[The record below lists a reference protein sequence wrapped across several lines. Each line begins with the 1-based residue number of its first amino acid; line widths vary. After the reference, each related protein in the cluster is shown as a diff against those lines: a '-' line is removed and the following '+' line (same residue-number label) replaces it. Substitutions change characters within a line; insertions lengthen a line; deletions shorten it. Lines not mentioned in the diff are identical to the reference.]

1 MNLIAKLCTANLCSV
16 HRCAVSLTLCVY
28 TVQCTVTFYCARLHL
43 SLCKCY
49 GDGEDLLIARLDAG
63 FELHCNST
71 SIWYCAW
78 CFKTALEFSVQL
90 VISCAAAPW
99 LVSVPPPVYL
109 AAAFSFLKC
118 FICESSSFLD
128 HQFLSHFWVWWVTDD
143 KLAKNQMLKRQRCGL
158 KLYIEQR
165 RGFGTMHQWEEGIR
179 CG

>member
-49 GDGEDLLIARLDAG
+49 GDGEDVLLARLDAG

-78 CFKTALEFSVQL
+78 CFKTALEFSVHL

-128 HQFLSHFWVWWVTDD
+128 HPFLSHFWVWWWQIGKKSNVKKTAMWP
-143 KLAKNQMLKRQRCGL
+143 KAIHRAKEGFNASM
-158 KLYIEQR
+158 R
-165 RGFGTMHQWEEGIR
+165 RRNPVWILSTG
-179 CG
+179 

>member
-78 CFKTALEFSVQL
+78 CFKTALEFSVHL

-109 AAAFSFLKC
+109 AASRSCLLISKVFHLWEQLVSGPS
-118 FICESSSFLD
+118 IPIP
-128 HQFLSHFWVWWVTDD
+128 FLSVMMTNWQ
-143 KLAKNQMLKRQRCGL
+143 KIKC
-158 KLYIEQR
+158 
-165 RGFGTMHQWEEGIR
+165 
-179 CG
+179 